1 LRNLLENEMMAVRH
15 LKELFLVSVSR
26 SVNSE
31 VKTDNCQH
39 LTRPKE
45 SPGLM

>member
-1 LRNLLENEMMAVRH
+1 MVAVRH
-15 LKELFLVSVSR
+15 LKELFLVSAGR

-31 VKTDNCQH
+31 VKTDNGQY
-39 LTRPKE
+39 LSRPRE